1 MLQAASPQPRKPT
14 RKARPGLHLE
24 VSSATRAPR
33 AFKKRGAFGDDDD
46 GDAESDR
53 IKTLTESF
61 VGSRGR
67 VHNLTLLCVQED
79 INESFA
85 DSEHAAVALMWS
97 GSGVG
102 KIAKDY
108 KIKKKVSMLGN
119 AFEGMYVCAND
130 RTMCS
135 IHILCV
141 DSALSG
147 IFTRFYGDRP
157 PNILVDEGKFFIEK
171 GTWFMSADF
180 IDGYGAQPHQDIKG
194 MGFERMKR
202 FFASEANDLGATVKE
217 IAINVSDWNG
227 FVIADRAEFEK
238 MLMCPQLR
246 LCLMRC
252 DHLSTDCSVLLSC
265 VG

>member
-1 MLQAASPQPRKPT
+1 MVTLFCLEIVASILCRRLLRPNPGHRL
-14 RKARPGLHLE
+14 ARRGPDYISRSL
-24 VSSATRAPR
+24 RPR
-33 AFKKRGAFGDDDD
+33 ALPARSRSVARSE
-46 GDAESDR
+46 ATTTATPSPTAS
-53 IKTLTESF
+53 IKVLTESF

-67 VHNLTLLCVQED
+67 IHNATMLYVQED

-119 AFEGMYVCAND
+119 AFEGKVARTIVQFVRHLFICAN
-130 RTMCS
+130 R
-135 IHILCV
+135 
-141 DSALSG
+141 ALSG

-180 IDGYGAQPHQDIKG
+180 IDGYGAQPHKDIKR

-202 FFASEANDLGATVKE
+202 FFASDANDLGATVKE
-217 IAINVSDWNG
+217 IVINVCDWNQ
-227 FVIADRAEFEK
+227 FVIADRSEFEK
-238 MLMCPQLR
+238 NADVPTAQ
-246 LCLMRC
+246 
-252 DHLSTDCSVLLSC
+252 SVFDEM
-265 VG
+265 